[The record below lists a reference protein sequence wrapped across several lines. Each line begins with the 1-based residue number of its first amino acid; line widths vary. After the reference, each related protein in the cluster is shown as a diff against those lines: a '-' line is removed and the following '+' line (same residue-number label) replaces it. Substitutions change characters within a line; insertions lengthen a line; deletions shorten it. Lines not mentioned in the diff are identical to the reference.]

1 MSGAVI
7 NAGDF
12 LIEKRAIQLLK
23 HFIPEAQISILNRVK
38 IDYSD
43 KIDYLNSF
51 DGIVFAG
58 GPIYSPDIY
67 PKSIPF
73 VNDLTKISPPVIF
86 MGGGCWSNI
95 YNSHL
100 TTDSKSFFLLGCKH
114 KIPLGCRDW
123 YTYRFLKNQ
132 GFSDIIM
139 TGCPAW
145 YDLDNIN
152 KLQIKKAGT
161 IKKICISEPAN
172 NYNIGLLNQL
182 VYWLRS
188 NFKDASL
195 NLVIHREEKTQIES
209 LKEKWKDEID
219 LNTIFIPGSS
229 DGFNIYNDADLHIG
243 FRVHAHIYNLSRR
256 NFSILINEDIRG
268 KGVNHAL
275 GLESIDVN
283 YDYNI
288 IRKKRIIKDYY
299 LCQLSQKRIDNKIK
313 QINDVI
319 DFHIKTNF
327 KNYEEA
333 FAKMKYYYKYM
344 ENHIQM
350 INNFL

>member
-51 DGIVFAG
+51 DGIIFAG

-73 VNDLTKISPPVIF
+73 VNDLAKLSPPVIF
-86 MGGGCWSNI
+86 MGGGCRSEI
-95 YNSHL
+95 YNSNL
-100 TTDSKSFFLLGCKH
+100 TEKSKSFFSLGCKNR
-114 KIPLGCRDW
+114 IPLGCRDW
-123 YTYRFLKNQ
+123 YTYRFLKHQ
-132 GFSDIIM
+132 GFTDILM

-145 YDLDNIN
+145 YDLDYIN
-152 KLQIKKAGT
+152 DLE
-161 IKKICISEPAN
+161 IKKIEKIKKIYVSEPAKT
-172 NYNIGLLNQL
+172 YNISLLEKL
-182 VYWLRS
+182 LYWLKS

-195 NLVIHREEKTQIES
+195 NLVIHREEKTQIET
-209 LKEKWKDEID
+209 LKEKWKDELD
-219 LNTIFIPGSS
+219 LNVIIIPGSS

-268 KGVNHAL
+268 KGVNHTL
-275 GLESIDVN
+275 GLESVDIN
-283 YDYNI
+283 YKLNI
-288 IRKKRIIKDYY
+288 SQRKKIFRDYY
-299 LCQLSQKRIDNKIK
+299 LCQLQKNNTFSYIQQIEDIIDYSYKI
-313 QINDVI
+313 
-319 DFHIKTNF
+319 NF
-327 KNYEEA
+327 NNYKEA
-333 FAKMKYYYKYM
+333 FAKMNYYFNYM
-344 ENHIQM
+344 DNHIQM
-350 INNFL
+350 ISNYI